1 MTWDADRELAAR
13 IAAGEEDAFA
23 GLIDSLHRP
32 LTRVAEAYLGR
43 GPAAEDV
50 VQETWASVVDHLA
63 SYEGRS
69 ALRTWIT
76 RILINHAKTRR
87 EKERRFV
94 PMEDDGAAIEDRF
107 SPAGLFT
114 AMPTGPEASVLQKE
128 AGKSL
133 LAALERLP
141 EVQRSVVTLRD
152 VEEWSSE
159 EVCNALGISES
170 NQRVLLHRGRQRL
183 RAALEEAFPGGEAKR

>member
-1 MTWDADRELAAR
+1 VTWDADRELALR
-13 IAAGEEDAFA
+13 IAAGDEDAFA

-32 LTRVAEAYLGR
+32 LSRVAEAYLGR

-50 VQETWASVVDHLA
+50 LQETWASVVDHLA

-76 RILINHAKTRR
+76 RILINHAKTRNER
-87 EKERRFV
+87 ERRFV
-94 PMEDDGAAIEDRF
+94 PIEDDGAAVESRF
-107 SPAGLFT
+107 SPAGFFN
-114 AMPTGPEASVLQKE
+114 AMPSTPEASLVQKE
-128 AGKSL
+128 SGACL
-133 LAALERLP
+133 LAALDRLP
-141 EVQRSVVTLRD
+141 DAQRSVVTLRD
-152 VEEWSSE
+152 IEEWSSE

-183 RAALEEAFPGGEAKR
+183 RAALEETLGEVKR